1 MRISDWSSDVCSS
14 DLCLLGELIHHLAD
28 LGRHGIDR
36 ELEREAERVVRGRL
50 QHGDDLGGVDEGK
63 TSAEQIDAAA
73 AGAGA
78 GKLQV
83 ERLQALLRKTR
94 DRKSTR
100 LNSSN

>member
-14 DLCLLGELIHHLAD
+14 DLLCLLGELIHHLAD

-83 ERLQALLRKTR
+83 ERLQA
-94 DRKSTR
+94 DRKSTS
-100 LNSSN
+100 LNSNH